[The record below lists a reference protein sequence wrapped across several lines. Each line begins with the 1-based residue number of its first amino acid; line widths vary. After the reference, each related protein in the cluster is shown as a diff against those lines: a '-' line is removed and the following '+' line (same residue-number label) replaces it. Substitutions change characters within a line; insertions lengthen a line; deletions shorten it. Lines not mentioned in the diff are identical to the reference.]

1 MKSFSITTSN
11 TKHGHGT
18 STNTSM
24 SKMTRPFYCAVF
36 SAYTLHLSQRIRN
49 STERHKLQLK
59 LGLPHLS
66 GFRYKKKSLLI
77 LSPQDAESLFREE
90 DFEFELKDT
99 TTVKH
104 TSALVEHTER
114 SILVI
119 DTRALAADI
128 VALQRTSPG

>member
-1 MKSFSITTSN
+1 M
-11 TKHGHGT
+11 H
-18 STNTSM
+18 
-24 SKMTRPFYCAVF
+24 RCCAVF
-36 SAYTLHLSQRIRN
+36 SASTLHLSQRIRN

-59 LGLPHLS
+59 LGLPQLP

-119 DTRALAADI
+119 DIRALAADI
-128 VALQRTSPG
+128 VALQRSSPG

>member
-1 MKSFSITTSN
+1 MLRRFFSFHTSPVSKDQEFDGAPQITTQAWP
-11 TKHGHGT
+11 T
-18 STNTSM
+18 SPP
-24 SKMTRPFYCAVF
+24 RLP
-36 SAYTLHLSQRIRN
+36 
-49 STERHKLQLK
+49 LQK
-59 LGLPHLS
+59 EV
-66 GFRYKKKSLLI
+66 LLI

-119 DTRALAADI
+119 DTRALAADL